1 LQTQMRALLCTT
13 MFYNTWEPLYAHS
26 SELSV
31 CSILSRPR
39 DAPNHLSLPAHIW
52 KNTISILQ
60 DCSTLCHSKLLL
72 YCLDATVN
80 GVAFLISLS
89 DSSLLVHR
97 NTMMICILILYP
109 IPLLNSS
116 ISSNSFLV
124 EMLQFSSY
132 KIMSLQTEM
141 ISFLPL

>member
-1 LQTQMRALLCTT
+1 M
-13 MFYNTWEPLYAHS
+13 
-26 SELSV
+26 
-31 CSILSRPR
+31 
-39 DAPNHLSLPAHIW
+39 
-52 KNTISILQ
+52 
-60 DCSTLCHSKLLL
+60 L

-89 DSSLLVHR
+89 DSSLLVYR
-97 NTMMICILILYP
+97 NTMMTCILILYP

-124 EMLQFSSY
+124 EMLQFSTY

>member
-1 LQTQMRALLCTT
+1 M
-13 MFYNTWEPLYAHS
+13 
-26 SELSV
+26 
-31 CSILSRPR
+31 
-39 DAPNHLSLPAHIW
+39 
-52 KNTISILQ
+52 
-60 DCSTLCHSKLLL
+60 L